1 MPADP
6 LLADTAAIRT
16 LGRDYTAHAA
26 ELAAVAVTLRS
37 VPLPATALGPVGAVF
52 VAALTD
58 AVAEQSDAVGALE
71 VDARAGGSAAGFTAA
86 GYDAAVYRA
95 AGLLPQV

>member
-6 LLADTAAIRT
+6 LLADTAAILA
-16 LGRDYTAHAA
+16 LGSAYTAHAA
-26 ELAAVAVTLRS
+26 DLAAVAAALRS
-37 VPLPATALGPVGAVF
+37 VPVPTAALGPVGAAF
-52 VAALTD
+52 TAALTD

-71 VDARAGGSAAGFTAA
+71 VDARAGGSVASGTAA
-86 GYDAAVYRA
+86 GYEVAGHRA